1 MQKRKNS
8 FHFLN
13 PFKFLFLFVCL
24 WKKIGHLM
32 LGKFFLLVLRDCFKN
47 IQRDLLLSFHVF
59 ISLFILR
66 QMNMEKKF
74 LSALF
79 LEYIPASF
87 AEQIL
92 HLKETSSHVS
102 GFAVTRCLEEI
113 LADGTRHFRAIPFF
127 AYDSSHATKVPF
139 YVKQS
144 PFHKKIQYVD
154 PIYSSA
160 WFHSYY

>member
-59 ISLFILR
+59 ISLIIQKYFFFLR
-66 QMNMEKKF
+66 YAIKF
-74 LSALF
+74 LL
-79 LEYIPASF
+79 
-87 AEQIL
+87 L
-92 HLKETSSHVS
+92 HLGRS
-102 GFAVTRCLEEI
+102 I
-113 LADGTRHFRAIPFF
+113 LQRKVFLLLFKINSLLFF
-127 AYDSSHATKVPF
+127 QKLLILLFFLNISLLPL
-139 YVKQS
+139 QS
-144 PFHKKIQYVD
+144 RFFI
-154 PIYSSA
+154 
-160 WFHSYY
+160 